1 VRTVIFSDIHANLE
15 ALRAIL
21 AETASLQVDRII
33 CLGDVVGYY
42 ADPEACVKLI
52 RERNVL
58 CIQGNH
64 DAVASGMEGPTGFN
78 PIASEVIR
86 WTHDRLSPES
96 RNWLASLP
104 TKIEFQSE
112 CCGVHGSLRD
122 RDEYLMSKVAIRSN
136 FTLMREMAS
145 VRIVFFGHTHRRA
158 AFTLIEGDEVLYSQ
172 EDDIDVSVEQFFLI
186 NPGGSGQP
194 RDGIVGAPYILF
206 EDDTVKFRITPY
218 DVEKTVEKAVK
229 LPYGEILA
237 ARLQRGI

>member
-1 VRTVIFSDIHANLE
+1 MRIIIFSDIHANLE
-15 ALRAIL
+15 ALQAVF
-21 AETASLQVDRII
+21 ADTASMKIDRFI

-64 DAVASGMEGPTGFN
+64 DAVAGGLEGPTGFN

-104 TKIEFQSE
+104 SKIEFQSE
-112 CCGVHGSLRD
+112 CCAVHGSLRD
-122 RDEYLMSKVAIRSN
+122 RDEYLLSKAAIRSN
-136 FTLMREMAS
+136 FTLMREIAS
-145 VRIVFFGHTHRRA
+145 ARIVFFGHTHRRA
-158 AFTLIEGDEVLYSQ
+158 AFSLIEGDEVLFSQ
-172 EDDIDVSVEQFFLI
+172 SDDLDLSIEQFFLI
-186 NPGGSGQP
+186 NPGGLGQP
-194 RDGIVGAPYILF
+194 RDGIVGAPYVLF
-206 EDDTVKFRITPY
+206 ENEVVKFRIALY
-218 DVEKTVEKAVK
+218 DVEKTAKKAAK

-237 ARLQRGI
+237 ARLQRGV

>member
-1 VRTVIFSDIHANLE
+1 VRTLIFSDIHANLE
-15 ALRAIL
+15 ALQAIL
-21 AETASLQVDRII
+21 ADTASLPIDRAI

-58 CIQGNH
+58 CSQGNH
-64 DAVASGMEGPTGFN
+64 DAVASGLEDPTGFN
-78 PIASEVIR
+78 PIASEMIR
-86 WTHDRLSPES
+86 WTQERLSPES

-122 RDEYLMSKVAIRSN
+122 RDEYMMSKVAIRSN
-136 FTLMREMAS
+136 FMMMREMTGE
-145 VRIVFFGHTHRRA
+145 RIVFFGHTHRRA
-158 AFTLIEGDEVLYSQ
+158 AFTLVEGDEVLFSQ
-172 EDDIDVSVEQFFLI
+172 NDDIDVSVKQFFLI

-194 RDGIVGAPYILF
+194 RDGIVGAPYVLF
-206 EDDTVKFRITPY
+206 ADGTVKFRIAPY
-218 DVEKTVEKAVK
+218 DVEKTVQKAGK